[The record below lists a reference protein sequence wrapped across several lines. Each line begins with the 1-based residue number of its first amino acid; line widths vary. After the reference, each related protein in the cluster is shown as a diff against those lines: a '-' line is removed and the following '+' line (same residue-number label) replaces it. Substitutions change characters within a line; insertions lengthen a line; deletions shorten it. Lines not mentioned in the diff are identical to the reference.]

1 MQATGY
7 GVPES
12 ELPADR
18 WGHDPLT
25 GAGPGRDADDAM
37 AVRATVVIPQL
48 YCPIPAAPHH
58 ETAGIERRVVEWMA
72 RFGFCDND
80 FHHAQVLAN
89 RTAEWACRIAPDGS
103 SRLLQ
108 IGADWSCLGL
118 LLDDVYLDGGLFS
131 RHPERFLPMAVQV
144 IHGADHPETTDGGKA
159 DPYTVAFGEVSYRYR
174 RHATGTVVRRWV
186 DGVAEW
192 FLAACVGMGQRA
204 SGTVPSLEEYFV
216 IGPRDRGTKASIAV
230 IEMAE
235 GTSLPSEE
243 AETPRIRA
251 LTQVASA
258 LVTFANDVYSY
269 HREVKEQSL
278 ESNLV
283 GILEHEL
290 RVPPQEAMTR
300 AAALH
305 DRLMCLYLALRER
318 IARRATP
325 EVRCYLGQLDHF
337 IRGNL
342 DYSAVSPR
350 YRDDPG
356 AAPDPAPAFGV
367 WADSPSDGSLEPLP
381 LRTVAWWWD
390 QLSPAA

>member
-243 AETPRIRA
+243 SETPRIRA

-325 EVRCYLGQLDHF
+325 RCAATSASSTTSSAATWTTAPSVPATGTTRAPPPTRRPPSASGRTRPVMGVSNRCRCARW
-337 IRGNL
+337 RGGGT
-342 DYSAVSPR
+342 S
-350 YRDDPG
+350 
-356 AAPDPAPAFGV
+356 
-367 WADSPSDGSLEPLP
+367 
-381 LRTVAWWWD
+381 
-390 QLSPAA
+390 